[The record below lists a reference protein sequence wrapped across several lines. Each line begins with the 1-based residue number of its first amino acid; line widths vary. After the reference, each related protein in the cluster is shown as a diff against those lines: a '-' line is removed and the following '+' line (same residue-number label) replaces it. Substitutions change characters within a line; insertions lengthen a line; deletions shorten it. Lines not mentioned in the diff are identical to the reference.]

1 VVNFGLQP
9 DDKENYMDNM
19 KILKRAWYIL
29 WNYRTLW
36 IFGLIL
42 ALTVGGTANFGTGSR
57 GSSQNNQVNNIQG
70 SYPIPWDSQ
79 TFQDPQKFLDT
90 IEKTGSQLAET
101 VISQHEVKG
110 LIGFVVAFIV
120 LMLLVGVGMTILR
133 YVSESAVI
141 QMVDGFEARGEKLKI
156 KQGFQLGWSPI
167 AWRLFL
173 IDLLIGFVPGLIM
186 ILLLGLTGWGA
197 YSFFISNPSNSTGIV
212 TIAVL
217 AGFVFLFLLIS
228 GFFFLVVGVLR
239 HFIIRAC
246 TIEKLGVWAAVRRGF
261 SITWK
266 NWKQVGGFWLIMLG
280 LGIIWWIVSIILVIM
295 LIPLVMGTVVLG
307 AFLGSIPG
315 LVIGLISS
323 IFLTGYWPIVVGV
336 VFGFPLFIL
345 VAVLPLLIIQG
356 FAQVFRYNSWTLVFR
371 ELQSK
376 GADGEVKELVSP

>member
-239 HFIIRAC
+239 HFIIRAS

-371 ELQSK
+371 ELRSK

>member
-42 ALTVGGTANFGTGSR
+42 ALTVCGTANFGPGSK
-57 GSSQNNQVNNIQG
+57 GSSQNNHTNNVQG
-70 SYPIPWDSQ
+70 SIPWDSQ

-90 IEKTGSQLAET
+90 IEKTGSQLADT
-101 VISQHEVKG
+101 VISQHEVKA
-110 LIGFVVAFIV
+110 LIGFVVAFIA

-141 QMVDGFEARGEKLKI
+141 QMVDGFEARSEKLTI
-156 KQGFQLGWSPI
+156 KQGFQLGWSPT

-197 YSFFISNPSNSTGIV
+197 YSFFISDPSNSTVIV

-217 AGFVFLFLLIS
+217 AGFIFLFLLIS
-228 GFFFLVVGVLR
+228 VFFFLVVGMLR

-246 TIEKLGVWAAVRRGF
+246 TIEKLGVWASVRRGF
-261 SITWK
+261 YIALK
-266 NWKQVGGFWLIMLG
+266 NWKSVVLFWLVMLG
-280 LGIIWWIVSIILVIM
+280 LGIAWWIISLLLVIV
-295 LIPLVMGTVVLG
+295 LIPLLVGTVVIG
-307 AFLGSIPG
+307 ALVGSIPG

-336 VFGFPLFIL
+336 VFGFPIFIL
-345 VAVLPLLIIQG
+345 VAVLPLLFIQG
-356 FAQVFRYNSWTLVFR
+356 FAQVFRYTSWTLVFR

-376 GADGEVKELVSP
+376 RADGEVKELVSP